1 MAFAAWRFHL
11 ILAAVCCVYVFAQN
25 DPLVPRF
32 PLGDPRNCPLEKG
45 VYSFEVLPGGG
56 WDNLNN
62 QDMGFV
68 FEKNYSKCKLSDDG
82 KFLLPDNVF
91 LYPVKNSIVEVSLGI
106 SGSYSSELQS
116 VKEHQINDKSV
127 ITRVQIRHN
136 LYKAKIQPDS
146 ALDSALK
153 SRLLFIASHLQH
165 NNKHYSE
172 YLAQLLIRDFG
183 THYISTVNA
192 GAILAKLDHL
202 KQKYVEDFKGEK
214 SNITRAASASFFA
227 SFLGFDGKLGQ
238 SDLTEKEDIDQFRS
252 NTVFSSVFSI
262 GGPPFRVN
270 FSVNQWEEQLPDEL
284 VAIDRMGD
292 PLHFVITSGSLPEL
306 SERMVNKLRS
316 TVKKAIKQYYDRN
329 TIKGCMKLDSPN
341 FSFQANVG
349 DDSSCIM
356 NSSVTSN
363 LTFGGIYQTCECKD
377 CDSYVNTPNK
387 ETVCKPLSQTNYL
400 TGDFSC
406 PPGFDAVLVFEGRIP
421 WPYSWTDPVSCATT
435 WRDYYFMYV
444 QYCSRNGEIQVN
456 FLTHYS
462 TYWCA
467 ASGAV
472 PSNKGY
478 LFGGIYGNSLLNP
491 VTQSHSCPAKFYP
504 LTFGAT
510 MHVCVSDDYELG
522 YKGSVPFG
530 GFFSCQHGNP
540 FAAGQSELGEFIK
553 KPGPPESPRSCPAGY
568 SQHLGAIEDDCE
580 IRFCVKSNVFNR
592 EGFPVLK
599 RPPHFEDAP
608 EIRNYS
614 IPLMLINQDSA
625 QVWFKPSYSPQWLLA
640 TESSVAEYQAQR
652 KPPNAKEGGLAKG
665 TVAGIVVAV
674 LVIVIVAVSATV
686 WHRYKGFTLCRKN
699 GYQAIVG
706 SEESRV

>member
-1 MAFAAWRFHL
+1 MAFAARFHL
-11 ILAAVCCVYVFAQN
+11 ILAAVCCVCVFAQN

-32 PLGDPRNCPLEKG
+32 PLGDPRNCPREKG
-45 VYSFEVLPGGG
+45 VYCFEVLPGGG

-62 QDMGFV
+62 QDMGVV

-91 LYPVKNSIVEVSLGI
+91 LYPVKNSKVEVFANIYHHWTNYSSLTAKTINAEASVELFKLHLGI

-127 ITRVQIRHN
+127 TTRVQIRHN

-146 ALDSALK
+146 ALNSAFK
-153 SRLLFIASHLQH
+153 SRLLLIASHLQH
-165 NNKHYSE
+165 NNSGYST

-202 KQKYVEDFKGEK
+202 RKKYVEDFKGEK
-214 SNITRAASASFFA
+214 SNITRSASASFFA

-238 SDLTEKEDIDQFRS
+238 SDLTEKKDIDQFRS
-252 NTVFSSVFSI
+252 NTVFSSMFSI

-270 FSVNQWEEQLPDEL
+270 FSVSQWEEQLPDEL
-284 VAIDRMGD
+284 VAVDRAGD
-292 PLHFVITSGSLPEL
+292 PLHFAITSGSLPEL
-306 SERMVNKLRS
+306 TERMVNKLRS
-316 TVKKAIKQYYDRN
+316 TVKKAIKDYYDQN
-329 TIKGCMKLDSPN
+329 TITGCMKLDSPN
-341 FSFQANVG
+341 FNFQANAG
-349 DDSSCIM
+349 DDSTCIM

-363 LTFGGIYQTCECKD
+363 FTFGGIYQTCECED
-377 CDSYVNTPNK
+377 CSAYVNTPNK
-387 ETVCKPLSQTNYL
+387 DTVCKSLSQTNYL

-406 PPGFDAVLVFEGRIP
+406 PTGFDAVLVFEGRIP
-421 WPYSWTDPVSCATT
+421 WPYSETNPTPCGDCRKIGNIIISFLCCYIYP
-435 WRDYYFMYV
+435 DEN
-444 QYCSRNGEIQVN
+444 QQVDA
-456 FLTHYS
+456 FAHYS

-467 ASGAV
+467 SSGAV

-478 LFGGIYGNSLLNP
+478 LFGGIYGNLSVNP

-540 FAAGQSELGEFIK
+540 FAAG
-553 KPGPPESPRSCPAGY
+553 
-568 SQHLGAIEDDCE
+568 
-580 IRFCVKSNVFNR
+580 N
-592 EGFPVLK
+592 
-599 RPPHFEDAP
+599 
-608 EIRNYS
+608 
-614 IPLMLINQDSA
+614 LIG
-625 QVWFKPSYSPQWLLA
+625 V
-640 TESSVAEYQAQR
+640 
-652 KPPNAKEGGLAKG
+652 
-665 TVAGIVVAV
+665 
-674 LVIVIVAVSATV
+674 
-686 WHRYKGFTLCRKN
+686 
-699 GYQAIVG
+699 
-706 SEESRV
+706 